1 MMSNNYVS
9 NELGILPNYINGEF
23 VYSKSSDL
31 LPIYN
36 PAFDEVIGYVP
47 NSTDEEIDAAVEAAL
62 QGFEQ
67 MRKLPPS
74 DRVKLLLKLRELIIA
89 NSDVL
94 ARALVNNHGRTY
106 DEAVGEIKRTLENI
120 EAAASIAYTL
130 AKGELMI
137 NIETG
142 IIDEY
147 LIREPLGAFA
157 ILTPFNIPLHA
168 WSSFIPYAIAL
179 GASTVLKPSEIT
191 PLVVYEVSKL
201 MKQAGIPKGAVNI
214 IHGGPTVGEKLA
226 RHKDIVGIGFIGST
240 RVARKLYEIAG
251 QEGKRASLNAGSKN
265 VTVVMPDADMEKT
278 VQAII
283 SSYFGMSGQ
292 RCFAGSILAPVGKA
306 RDFIVNAFVEKASK
320 IRLGYGLQ
328 NDVDMGPLAY
338 RAHQQRVL
346 NYIGRGEEDGG
357 RLLLDGRQNKTYGD
371 LKGYF
376 VGPTIFTD
384 IPESSPVHK
393 DDIFGPVATIHPVDT
408 LDEAIDL
415 INNKTIYGHTA
426 VIFTSNPKVA
436 RDFTLSVN
444 VGHVGINIGIPQP
457 ISYFPLGGR
466 KQSFF
471 GGAHSRFD
479 TLRFFTDHKI
489 VVSRWW

>member
-1 MMSNNYVS
+1 MSPPVDEAN
-9 NELGILPNYINGEF
+9 ILPNYIDGEF
-23 VYSKSSDL
+23 VRSKSNDL
-31 LPIYN
+31 IPFYN
-36 PAFDEVIGYVP
+36 PAYDEIIGYVP
-47 NSTDEEIDAAVEAAL
+47 NSTDEEINAAVDAAL
-62 QGFEQ
+62 RGFEQ
-67 MRKLPPS
+67 SRKLAPS
-74 DRVKLLLKLRELIIA
+74 DRVRLLLKLRELIIA
-89 NSDVL
+89 NSDTL
-94 ARALVNNHGRTY
+94 ARALVINHGRTY
-106 DEAVGEIKRTLENI
+106 DEAVGEVKRALENI
-120 EAAASIAYTL
+120 EAAVSIAYTL
-130 AKGELMI
+130 SKGELMI

-201 MKQAGIPKGAVNI
+201 MEQAGIPKGVVNI

-226 RHKDIVGIGFIGST
+226 GHKDIVGIGFIGST
-240 RVARKLYEIAG
+240 KVARKLYEMAG
-251 QEGKRASLNAGSKN
+251 REGKRASLNAGSKN
-265 VTVVMPDADMEKT
+265 VTVVMPDADMEKSA
-278 VQAII
+278 QAII

-306 RDFIVNAFVEKASK
+306 KDSIVNAFVKNASK

-338 RAHQQRVL
+338 RAHQQRIL
-346 NYIGRGEEDGG
+346 SYINRGEEDGG
-357 RLLLDGRQNKTYGD
+357 RLLLDGRQNKTYGS

-384 IPESSPVHK
+384 LPESSTLNK
-393 DDIFGPVATIHPVDT
+393 DDIFGPVAVVRPVDG
-408 LDEAIDL
+408 LEEAIDL
-415 INNKTIYGHTA
+415 VNNKTAYGHSA
-426 VIFTSNPKVA
+426 VIFTSNPKIA

-457 ISYFPLGGR
+457 ISYFPLSGR

-479 TLRFFTDHKI
+479 TLRLFTDHKI
-489 VVSRWW
+489 LVSRWW